1 MKDRIDDLIFE
12 RAPWLDGRTATTRTA
27 RRILNQMLGYDRT
40 VSLAEALR
48 DDSAAVIMRRMG
60 EMLAK
65 QVHVTGLGH
74 LPATGPALVVANHPT
89 GIADGIILYHMIAK
103 RRPDVYAMANKDILR
118 LLPQMEDMICPV
130 EWRLEKRTHA
140 SARET
145 MHYVRKAKD
154 DGRIGLIF
162 PSGRLAKRRGLNL
175 KERPWMSSAAML
187 ARKFDLPVV
196 PVNIQA
202 RNSLLFYLF
211 DLIHPTLRDITL
223 FHETLNK
230 DQQPFRITVGAPIP
244 GGDLPRNADE
254 GIAHLKQQTLDL
266 GRRNAPTQLRF
277 PLADNLVTWS

>member
-12 RAPWLDGRTATTRTA
+12 RAPWLDGRTATARTA
-27 RRILNQMLGYDRT
+27 RRVLNQMLGYNRT
-40 VSLAEALR
+40 VNLAEALR
-48 DDSAAVIMRRMG
+48 DDSAAAIMRRMG

-89 GIADGIILYHMIAK
+89 GIADGIILYHLVSK

-130 EWRLEKRTHA
+130 EWRMEKRSHA

-162 PSGRLAKRRGLNL
+162 PSGRLAKRRWLNL

-202 RNSLLFYLF
+202 RNSLLFYIF

-230 DQQPFRITVGAPIP
+230 DQQPFRITVGAPIA
-244 GGDLPRNADE
+244 GGSLPRNADD
-254 GIAHLKQQTLDL
+254 GIALLKERTLDL
-266 GRRNAPTQLRF
+266 GRQNAPHQLRF

>member
-40 VSLAEALR
+40 VGLAEALR
-48 DDSAAVIMRRMG
+48 DDSASAIMQRMG

-89 GIADGIILYHMIAK
+89 GIADGIILYHLIAK

-162 PSGRLAKRRGLNL
+162 PSGRLAKRRGFNL

-187 ARKFDLPVV
+187 ARKFELPVV

-230 DQQPFRITVGAPIP
+230 DQQPFRITVGAPIA

-254 GIAHLKQQTLDL
+254 GIALLKRQTLEL

>member
-12 RAPWLDGRTATTRTA
+12 RAPWLDGRTATARTA
-27 RRILNQMLGYDRT
+27 RRILNQMLGYNRT

-48 DDSAAVIMRRMG
+48 DDSAAAIMRRMG
-60 EMLAK
+60 DMLAK
-65 QVHVTGLGH
+65 QVQVTGLGH

-89 GIADGIILYHMIAK
+89 GIADGIILYHLISK

-154 DGRIGLIF
+154 DGRVGLIF
-162 PSGRLAKRRGLNL
+162 PSGRLAKRRGFNL

-187 ARKFDLPVV
+187 ARKFELPVV

-244 GGDLPRNADE
+244 GEDLPRNADE
-254 GIAHLKQQTLDL
+254 GIALLKKRTLDL
-266 GRRNAPTQLRF
+266 GRQHKPTQFRF

>member
-12 RAPWLDGRTATTRTA
+12 RAPWLDGRTATARTA
-27 RRILNQMLGYDRT
+27 RRVLNKMLGYDRT
-40 VSLAEALR
+40 VDLAEALR
-48 DDSAAVIMRRMG
+48 DDSAAAIMRRMG
-60 EMLAK
+60 EMLAQ
-65 QVHVTGLGH
+65 QVYVTGLGH

-89 GIADGIILYHMIAK
+89 GIADGIILYHLIAR

-130 EWRLEKRTHA
+130 EWRLDKRTHA

-145 MHYVRKAKD
+145 MHYVRQAKD
-154 DGRIGLIF
+154 DGRLGLIF

-175 KERPWMSSAAML
+175 TERPWMSSAAML

-230 DQQPFRITVGAPIP
+230 DNQPFRITVGAPIQ
-244 GGDLPRNADE
+244 GGDLPRNADQ
-254 GIAHLKQQTLDL
+254 GIAILKEMTLDL
-266 GRRNAPTQLRF
+266 GKQGPPAPARF
-277 PLADNLVTWS
+277 PLAESLLRWT

>member
-12 RAPWLDGRTATTRTA
+12 RAPWLDARTATARTA
-27 RRILNQMLGYDRT
+27 RRVLNQMLGYDKT
-40 VSLAEALR
+40 VNLAEALR
-48 DDSAAVIMRRMG
+48 DDSAAAIMRHMG

-65 QVHVTGLGH
+65 QVQTSGLGH

-89 GIADGIILYHMIAK
+89 GIADGIILHHLVSK

-154 DGRIGLIF
+154 DGRVGLIF

-175 KERPWMSSAAML
+175 KERPWMSSTAML
-187 ARKFDLPVV
+187 ARKFALPVV

-230 DQQPFRITVGAPIP
+230 DSQPFRVTVGAPIP
-244 GGDLPRNADE
+244 GEDLPRNADE
-254 GIAHLKQQTLDL
+254 GIAVLKEATLAL
-266 GRRNAPTQLRF
+266 GRQNAPTQLRF
-277 PLADNLVTWS
+277 PLADNLLTWS

>member
-12 RAPWLDGRTATTRTA
+12 RAPWLDGRTATARTA
-27 RRILNQMLGYDRT
+27 RRMLNRMLGYNRT
-40 VSLAEALR
+40 VCLAEALR
-48 DDSAAVIMRRMG
+48 DDSAAAIMRRMG
-60 EMLAK
+60 EMLSK
-65 QVHVTGLGH
+65 QVDVTGLGH

-89 GIADGIILYHMIAK
+89 GIADGIILYHLVSRK
-103 RRPDVYAMANKDILR
+103 RPDVYAMANKDILR

-130 EWRLEKRTHA
+130 EWRMEKRTHA

-154 DGRIGLIF
+154 DGRLGLIF

-175 KERPWMSSAAML
+175 IERPWMSSAAML
-187 ARKFDLPVV
+187 ARKFELPVV

-230 DQQPFRITVGAPIP
+230 DGQPFNVTVGTPIA

-254 GIAHLKQQTLDL
+254 GIAILKEATLAL
-266 GRRNAPTQLRF
+266 GRDRAPSHARF
-277 PLADNLVTWS
+277 PLAESLLTWS